1 MANPI
6 YARGFFWNEK
16 KETQPDFVVGSISI
30 RLDDLG
36 DLGQYKNDKGYV
48 KLDILRKKDG
58 TGNTISVNT
67 YGLNSAEPRPT
78 PKFKD
83 SDIADLEIP
92 W

>member
-36 DLGQYKNDKGYV
+36 DLVQYKNDKGYV

-67 YGLNSAEPRPT
+67 YGLSAEPRPT

>member
-6 YARGFFWNEK
+6 YAKGFFWNEK

-30 RLDDLG
+30 RLDDIG
-36 DLGQYKNDKGYV
+36 DLVQYKNDKGYV

-67 YGLNSAEPRPT
+67 YGLSTETPAPRARFNDELT
-78 PKFKD
+78 VA
-83 SDIADLEIP
+83 DIP
-92 W
+92 F

>member
-1 MANPI
+1 MATPI
-6 YARGFFWNEK
+6 YAKGFFWNEK

-36 DLGQYKNDKGYV
+36 DLVQYKNDKGYV

-58 TGNTISVNT
+58 TGNTITVNT
-67 YGLNSAEPRPT
+67 YGLDKAPAQA
-78 PKFKD
+78 PKFSS
-83 SDIADLEIP
+83 SDLDIP